1 MHIRG
6 RAFRATAAGRSGRD
20 VGPLPCVHDDG
31 RAACVVFEPTI
42 VAWGISIKVAAA
54 GGRSLFERAVHLDRE
69 SDDQ

>member
-42 VAWGISIKVAAA
+42 VGIKVAAA

-69 SDDQ
+69 RGDQ